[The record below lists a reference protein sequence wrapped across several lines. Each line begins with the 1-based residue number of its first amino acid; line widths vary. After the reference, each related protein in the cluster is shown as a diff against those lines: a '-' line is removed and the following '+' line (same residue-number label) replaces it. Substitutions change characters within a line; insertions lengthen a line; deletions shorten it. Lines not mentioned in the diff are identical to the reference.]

1 MGCYVSLR
9 TTLGF
14 NWLSGL
20 VLMTTVS
27 RKHDEVTAIAHLLR
41 RAGFGATRDQID
53 RFVDKGYEET
63 VEELLNPQAGE
74 PEDQDLMDRY
84 FIASVEA
91 RSVGHADPQWSW
103 RLATS
108 EKPLE
113 EKIALFWH
121 GLLAVGGIKLDH
133 GLEMLTEIDL
143 FRRVG
148 LGNFRTILLEI
159 SRNPGM
165 MYWLDNQNSHK
176 DAPNENYGRELLEL
190 FSMGIDDMGEGAYTE
205 NDVKS
210 AARAFT
216 GWASRP
222 TPPPFFLGPFPMEF
236 RFDESDH
243 DNTDKLFLGETGNFN
258 GEDIIDIIVS
268 KRATARFIA
277 MRMYLYFVSDQ
288 PNDDEIE
295 RLTDIFQE
303 TDGDIRAILRSLFNS
318 DHFKSED
325 VRFKKVKSPAEL
337 VFGAARL
344 TDRFEIPDM
353 DASTLANQSTFMGQ
367 HLLNPPGVEGWHE
380 GEEWI
385 DSGSLIERINF
396 AASEVGRV
404 DSTGV
409 MRMIELVETAGD
421 YLQPEDFVD
430 ACLDALGSIDL
441 GSDSKAVLIEHAAQ
455 SDVGAESSTD
465 RIVEMFQLIVSTP
478 DYQYC

>member
-1 MGCYVSLR
+1 
-9 TTLGF
+9 
-14 NWLSGL
+14 
-20 VLMTTVS
+20 MTTVA
-27 RKHDEVTAIAHLLR
+27 RKHQDVTVMAHLLR
-41 RAGFGATRDQID
+41 RTGFGATRDQID
-53 RFVDKGYEET
+53 QYVAKGYEDT
-63 VEELLNPQAGE
+63 VEDLLNPVAAR

-103 RLATS
+103 RLATT

-121 GLLAVGGIKLDH
+121 SLLAVGGIKLDH

-143 FRRVG
+143 FRRLG
-148 LGNFRTILLEI
+148 LGSFRTLLLEI

-176 DAPNENYGRELLEL
+176 GAPNENYGRELLEL
-190 FSMGIDDMGEGAYTE
+190 FSMGIDELGEGAYSE
-205 NDVKS
+205 DDVKA

-216 GWASRP
+216 GWASKP

-236 RFDESDH
+236 RFDETDH
-243 DNTDKLFLGETGNFN
+243 DNDDKLFLGETGNFD
-258 GEDIIDIIVS
+258 GGDIIDLIVT

-277 MRMYLYFVSDQ
+277 MRLYLFFVSDS
-288 PNDDEIE
+288 PDDAEIE
-295 RLTDIFQE
+295 RLTDIFQK

-318 DHFKSED
+318 DHFKSES
-325 VRFKKVKSPAEL
+325 VRFRKVKSPAEL

-344 TDRFEIPDM
+344 TDRFVIPDM
-353 DASTLANQSTFMGQ
+353 DSSTLANQAMFMGQ

-380 GEEWI
+380 GEEWV

-404 DSTGV
+404 DSAGIQ
-409 MRMIELVETAGD
+409 RMIQLVENAGD
-421 YLQPEDFVD
+421 DVRPESFVE
-430 ACLDALGSIDL
+430 ACLDAMGSIDL
-441 GSDSKAVLIEHAAQ
+441 GSGSKAVLVDHAAQ
-455 SDVGAESSTD
+455 NGPGTPGALDGAE

>member
-1 MGCYVSLR
+1 
-9 TTLGF
+9 
-14 NWLSGL
+14 
-20 VLMTTVS
+20 MTTVA
-27 RKHDEVTAIAHLLR
+27 RKHEDVAVMAHLLR

-53 RFVDKGYEET
+53 QYVARGYEET
-63 VEELLNPQAGE
+63 VEDLLNPSHGQ

-108 EKPLE
+108 KKPLE

-121 GLLAVGGIKLDH
+121 SLLAVGGIKLDH

-148 LGNFRTILLEI
+148 LGSFRTILVEI
-159 SRNPGM
+159 SQNPGM
-165 MYWLDNQNSHK
+165 MYWLDNQNSHRG
-176 DAPNENYGRELLEL
+176 APNENYGRELLEL
-190 FSMGIDDMGEGAYTE
+190 FSMGIDDMGEGDYTE
-205 NDVKS
+205 DDVKS

-216 GWASRP
+216 GWASKP

-236 RFDESDH
+236 RFDASDH
-243 DNTDKLFLGETGNFN
+243 DDGEKLFLGETGNFN
-258 GEDIIDIIVS
+258 GEDIIDIIV
-268 KRATARFIA
+268 KRRATARFIA
-277 MRMYLYFVSDQ
+277 MRLYLYFVSDEPDNQ
-288 PNDDEIE
+288 EIE
-295 RLTDIFQE
+295 RLTDVFQE
-303 TDGDIRAILRSLFNS
+303 TDGDIRSILRAIFNS
-318 DHFKSED
+318 DHFKSAA
-325 VRFKKVKSPAEL
+325 VRFRKVKSPAEL

-344 TDRFEIPDM
+344 TDRFDIPDM
-353 DASTLANQSTFMGQ
+353 DSSLLANQSLYMGQ

-380 GEEWI
+380 GEEWV

-404 DSTGV
+404 DTPGIR
-409 MRMIELVETAGD
+409 RMIELVEIAGD
-421 YLQPEDFVD
+421 DLQPEEFVE
-430 ACLDALGSIDL
+430 ACLDAMGSIDL
-441 GSDSKAVLIEHAAQ
+441 GAGSKAVLVDHVKQ
-455 SDVGAESSTD
+455 NDSMSSAD